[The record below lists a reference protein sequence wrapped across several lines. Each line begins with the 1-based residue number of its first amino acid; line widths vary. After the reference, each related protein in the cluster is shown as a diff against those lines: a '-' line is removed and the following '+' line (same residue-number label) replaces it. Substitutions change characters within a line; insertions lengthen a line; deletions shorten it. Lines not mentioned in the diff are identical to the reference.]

1 MTALVEAGHKVEPV
15 AEAVSE
21 ALLIEYQSEWM
32 LDPAAVKICE
42 KSRRIGLS
50 WSEAADAALIAASE
64 KSAGGMDVWY
74 IGYNQD
80 MAKEFIRDVANW
92 AKAYSLVCDEEQEQ
106 VLKDE
111 DKDILTYVIKFESG
125 FRVTALS
132 SRPSN
137 LRGKQGVVIL
147 DEAAFHD
154 DLAGLI
160 KAAMA
165 LLIWGGKVRIIST
178 HDGDDNYFNQLI
190 KECRANKLP
199 YSVHRIT
206 FRDALKQGLFK
217 RICQMKGME
226 WSQAA
231 EDKWVEETY
240 QFYGD
245 DAAEELDVIPSAGG
259 GVYISRVLVEGCQ
272 VPNSQIVRLK
282 KPDSFVMEPNRIR
295 LIEEWC
301 QDVLMPIIDNFDNS
315 ARTVFGQD
323 FGRSGDLSSMWL
335 MQKVS
340 KTNWHTPLIVELR
353 NLPFDCQ
360 QHILFFILDNVPHFF
375 HAKFDARGNGQ
386 SHAEAAMQ
394 RYGQQRVECVMF
406 TRPWYA
412 EHFPKYKSAYEG
424 KHLTVPEDEDIVT
437 DHRRIVLTKG
447 IPGMDDK
454 HDKGSDGGQRH
465 GDTAVAGVLVWA
477 ATEAEG
483 EPAAGATVDDSSVS
497 HKDLFTPARLMKRRI
512 RVKNNRY

>member
-1 MTALVEAGHKVEPV
+1 VTTASKLNGKFKASPV
-15 AEAVSE
+15 AEAVDE
-21 ALLIEYQSEWM
+21 ALLLPYQSKW
-32 LDPAAVKICE
+32 LWDDAQVKIVE

-50 WSEAADAALIAASE
+50 WGEAADAALVASTDE
-64 KSAGGMDVWY
+64 KQGGMNVWY

-80 MAKEFIRDVANW
+80 MAKEFIRDAANW
-92 AKAYSLVCDEEQEQ
+92 AKTYSLVCDEPQEQ
-106 VLKDE
+106 VFVDE
-111 DKDILTYVIKFESG
+111 DKDIITYQIKFSSG
-125 FRVTALS
+125 LRVTALS
-132 SRPSN
+132 SRPSG
-137 LRGKQGVVIL
+137 LRGKQGLVII

-154 DLAGLI
+154 DLPGLI
-160 KAAMA
+160 KSAMA
-165 LLIWGGKVRIIST
+165 FTIWGGKIRIIST
-178 HDGDDNYFNQLI
+178 HDGEDNYFNLLI
-190 KECRANKLP
+190 KECRAGKLP

-206 FRDALKQGLFK
+206 FREALAQGLYK
-217 RICQMKGME
+217 RICKMQGIE
-226 WSQAA
+226 WTQAA

-240 QFYGD
+240 DFYGD
-245 DAAEELDVIPSAGG
+245 DAAEELDVIPSSGG

-272 VPNSQIVRLK
+272 VDNSDIVRLK
-282 KPDSFVMEPNRIR
+282 KPDEFVTNPNRIA

-301 QDVLMPIIDNFDNS
+301 QDVLKPILDNFDNS

-335 MQKVS
+335 MQKTT
-340 KTNWHTPLIVELR
+340 KTTWHTPLIVELR

-386 SHAEAAMQ
+386 AHAEAALQ
-394 RYGQQRVECVMF
+394 RYGATRIDCVMF

-412 EHFPKYKSAYEG
+412 EHFPKYKSAFEG
-424 KHLTVPEDEDIVT
+424 KHLTVPNDEDIVT

-454 HDKGSDGGQRH
+454 RDKGSDGGFRH

-477 ATEAEG
+477 ASEAEG
-483 EPAAGATVDDSSVS
+483 EPPAGATVEANPQN
-497 HKDLFTPARLMKRRI
+497 HKALFTPTRLLNRLFNRR
-512 RVKNNRY
+512 